1 MKKRK
6 KKNSRNS
13 ARCACFQKKKKA
25 KENRRVRKKRTKKKY
40 QERISFFFFCSRT
53 DETGICFKVSW
64 QKWGQKFVARKRII
78 GLSSRERG
86 GWKKFIPVTGVNT
99 WEFKVWGNLFEFD

>member
-13 ARCACFQKKKKA
+13 ARCACLKKKK
-25 KENRRVRKKRTKKKY
+25 RKKTDEFEKK
-40 QERISFFFFCSRT
+40 ERRKNIKREYHFFFCSRT

>member
-13 ARCACFQKKKKA
+13 ARCACFQKKKKS
-25 KENRRVRKKRTKKKY
+25 ERKQTSSKKKN
-40 QERISFFFFCSRT
+40 EEKISRENIIFFFCSRT

-86 GWKKFIPVTGVNT
+86 RWKKFIPVTGVNT